1 MSPVLCIISIGII
14 GKVIISIVIISK
26 DIISIVMSVHRD
38 LRMCHIGWR
47 GTTEKILENEVFQ
60 IPPDTPI

>member
-14 GKVIISIVIISK
+14 GKDIISIVIISK
-26 DIISIVMSVHRD
+26 GIISIVVMSVHRD

-47 GTTEKILENEVFQ
+47 GTTEKILENEVF
-60 IPPDTPI
+60 